1 MKKLILPILFITCLL
16 MTACSANN
24 EPEKEPEAISPIH
37 FNSRDY
43 TIMFGVTGS
52 IPFADGGGVY
62 EFEAGNPD
70 VLGKINIDIETHRL
84 LINPAKTGESTLTII
99 DVKAETAV
107 TLNITVEDFY
117 RSFKIVEVEGR
128 NTNKFFQITNTIR
141 FIRNKDNTKP
151 VKVIWLDKIDFQSK
165 TVGEGFFNIIRN
177 EDNTFTMEFSLHTTI
192 DEKLETFEYKI
203 GGDWECMSLFEEMFG
218 FDWDKN
224 EALSRSERPVRDY
237 KMILT
242 DTSNGCRITCLLQK
256 I

>member
-1 MKKLILPILFITCLL
+1 MKKLILPILFTACLL

-24 EPEKEPEAISPIH
+24 EPENEPDAMSSIH

-52 IPFADGGGVY
+52 IPFSDGGGVY
-62 EFEAGNPD
+62 EFEVGNPN
-70 VLGKINIDIETHRL
+70 VLGKIDVDIETHRL
-84 LINPAKTGESTLTII
+84 LINPAKPGESTLTII

-117 RSFKIVEVEGR
+117 RSFKIVEIEGT
-128 NTNKFFQITNTIR
+128 NTNKFFQIQHRIR
-141 FIRNKDNTKP
+141 FIRNEDNTKP
-151 VKVIWLDKIDFQSK
+151 VKVVWTNPMNFRLQ
-165 TVGEGFFNIIRN
+165 TVGEGYFNIFRN
-177 EDNTFTMEFSLHTTI
+177 EDNTFTMKFSLHSPI
-192 DEKLETFEYKI
+192 EERPEIFEYTM
-203 GGDWECMSLFEEMFG
+203 GGDRECISLFEELFG

-224 EALSRSERPVRDY
+224 AAVSRSDRPVRDY

-242 DTSNGCRITCLLQK
+242 DTFNGCQITCLLQK